1 MARNRIE
8 MNKTEEKAYN
18 LVCKKESLGSLEFE
32 LLQLYLSIC
41 VVITVTLIVLFLT
54 EEINEFQGKIG
65 IFIIIILCCLHI
77 FVRKSKFIH

>member
-1 MARNRIE
+1 LKRRNKMARNKIE
-8 MNKTEEKAYN
+8 MNITEEKAYN

-54 EEINEFQGKIG
+54 SINK
-65 IFIIIILCCLHI
+65 
-77 FVRKSKFIH
+77 KSSYFYK